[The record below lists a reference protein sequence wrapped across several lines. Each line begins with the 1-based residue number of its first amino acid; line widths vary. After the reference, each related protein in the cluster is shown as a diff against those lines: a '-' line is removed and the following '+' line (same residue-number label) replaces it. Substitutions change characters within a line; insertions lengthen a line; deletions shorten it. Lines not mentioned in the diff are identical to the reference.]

1 MTISVQTP
9 YIFTLLL
16 YMLLLLCVAPF
27 GMPAALAAG
36 HTVMPLALNLN
47 VEKRDIISETI
58 TIANKTEQQVRLYPS
73 VHEVATD
80 GEGTVLSFSEPS
92 SVDRTD
98 TPTAWIEISRARIEL
113 APGETKEIPFTIR
126 MNPNTKPGDYSVFI
140 GFGTGSNQPE
150 ATRQVM
156 NGQAP
161 GTLVNLTIDKK
172 QDQFL
177 RLERFVVDR
186 FVTGRGESLVEYTLH
201 NPSGVDV
208 VHHGEVIFYDTNGDE
223 IASVPLNEVATP
235 VPPDAS
241 VPFSVV
247 VPNNLKIGKYKA
259 YLSVEFGEHLT
270 DAVQDTTYFYVTP
283 LRELIIAFVILLV
296 LAVLLTLYVHRR
308 YDLSED
314 DHGAEPVALYIRQGT
329 TAEVHHDIS
338 VPRKAPPTDHA

>member
-1 MTISVQTP
+1 MKNSRIARFIPVCSLL
-9 YIFTLLL
+9 TLGALCAPL
-16 YMLLLLCVAPF
+16 YVA
-27 GMPAALAAG
+27 AA
-36 HTVMPLALNLN
+36 TYSVMPLAFNLN

-58 TIANKTEQQVRLYPS
+58 TLANNSGQQIRLYAS

-80 GEGTVLSFSEPS
+80 GEGTVLSFKEPS

-113 APGETKEIPFTIR
+113 APGETREVPLTIR

-161 GTLVNLTIDKK
+161 GTLLNLTVDKK
-172 QDQFL
+172 QNQFL

-208 VHHGEVIFYDTNGDE
+208 VHEGEVIFYNTNGDE
-223 IASVPLNEVATP
+223 IASVPLNEAATP
-235 VPPDAS
+235 VAPDAS
-241 VPFSVV
+241 VPFSAV
-247 VPNNLKIGKYKA
+247 VPNDLKIGKYKA

-283 LRELIIAFVILLV
+283 LRELVIAFVILLV
-296 LAVLLTLYVHRR
+296 FAVLFTLYVHRR
-308 YDLSED
+308 YDLDED

-329 TAEVHHDIS
+329 TPEVHHDIDLS
-338 VPRKAPPTDHA
+338 RKSPPSDHV